1 MQVKDNNKNY
11 HGSIDAARSIF
22 REKGMRG
29 IYLGLIPTLLREMTA
44 LSIYF
49 GTYELGKNRFIYNSG

>member
-1 MQVKDNNKNY
+1 MRTLTVKQAEKWL
-11 HGSIDAARSIF
+11 
-22 REKGMRG
+22 EKGMRG
-29 IYLGLIPTLLREMTA
+29 IYLGFIPTLLREMTA